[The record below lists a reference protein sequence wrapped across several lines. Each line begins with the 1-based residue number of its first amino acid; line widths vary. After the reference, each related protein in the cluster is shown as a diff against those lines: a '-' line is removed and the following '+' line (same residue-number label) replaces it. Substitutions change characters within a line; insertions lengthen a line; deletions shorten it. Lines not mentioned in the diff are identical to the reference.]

1 MLVIGGDWM
10 DETVRS
16 ELADITQEIVDALDV
31 VRIYL
36 FGSYVNG
43 TPHKDSDFDIYV
55 VIPDGS
61 MRCIEAMQKI
71 GKVLFAIQKRP
82 LDILVSDESNFE
94 KKASLLTIERTV
106 KKEGIILYD
115 RKPIYALA

>member
-1 MLVIGGDWM
+1 M

-16 ELADITQEIVDALDV
+16 ELVDITEKILETLDV
-31 VRIYL
+31 VKIYL
-36 FGSYVNG
+36 FGSYANG

-55 VIPDGS
+55 IIPSGS

-71 GKVLFAIQKRP
+71 GKALFAIQKRP
-82 LDILVSDESNFE
+82 LDILVCEESNFD

-106 KKEGIILYD
+106 KEEGVILYD
-115 RKPIYALA
+115 RKPIYAMA